1 MLSVMV
7 MTDQTDYAPG
17 STALI
22 SGNGFQPGDAITL
35 QVTHTDGNP
44 DVSPANDPWTVTADS
59 NGDISSSWY
68 VDPASSTG
76 DSLELA
82 ATDPL
87 TGDVATADFTDATS
101 HVNSVSTTA
110 SYGASYTVGAKY
122 VINVNFSATETVTG
136 TPEIKLNTTPAEYAM
151 YTGGTGSSTLSFT
164 YTVAAGDNS
173 AQLDYA
179 STSALALNGGT
190 IKNSTTNATLTLPAT
205 KSSNDGVYNNYN
217 FIDTTAPTVSGLT
230 VTPSPANVPVTIGA
244 NASDNNGVVA
254 AEYFVDTF
262 TAHGSG
268 TPLTVSSPGT
278 TPVTLSGTQAV
289 SGLSNAQHTILVYAE
304 DAAGNWSAQ
313 AAQQFTVDNL
323 APTATLS
330 APTAANQSP
339 INFTA
344 TFNLAVSG
352 INPAKLTVTGG
363 TLGTITGSGTTWTIP
378 VIPSTL
384 PSPQT
389 GEPVTLQILAGAA
402 QNSTAPGEYNTASNT
417 ASVLFDNQAPV
428 LNSTNL
434 VAVNPSTLAPGTII
448 SPYASFQIQLVYNEP
463 VIATNAVLHL
473 NAATQTG
480 VTGSGTN
487 TLTFTF
493 GPSSVAST
501 RLDFASTVLAG
512 TITDAAGNAAGLPT
526 ANDGLYNDD
535 IVVNGFSSQTS
546 ITPLTNIAPFTFQIS
561 SSLPI
566 AGLNGTGAGWF
577 NGTYG
582 TISNIQFTP
591 GSNSFTVQV
600 APPNGQTKVSISAV
614 AGNIYYNAL
623 PGAAY
628 WCNSYSNVA
637 AVATGDVLPSVAVTS
652 APNAN
657 FNAPLTLMGTY
668 NANGG
673 AAVTTVQIELT
684 PINSGAYPP
693 TVYTAVLNNG
703 NWSYTVPAN
712 TLASGPYSVFAIA
725 TNGTEIVSSPQTTL
739 SIVDNQ
745 PPVTTA
751 STYTYA
757 RFEAV
762 QAMCYTSTPA
772 NSFGWFTS
780 YGPPPAAPS
789 SSRRARPTLTRAT
802 RVSPPPTT
810 PSTLGRNRPT
820 RHGYVLP
827 ALAGHRQRH
836 TVTYWS
842 VDGAGNVETAHVL
855 AINIDTTTPTVTV
868 NPVPSGIVGDPLTI
882 TGTWTESV
890 SGVSQINV
898 SVYDYVTN
906 NPYITVAT
914 LDEPVDRHQFQRDLE
929 LHVHSDNGLLGEQYP
944 VVHGG

>member
-1 MLSVMV
+1 MKGRAHRRRPILEFLEDRQLLSVMV

-122 VINVNFSATETVTG
+122 VINVNFSTTETVTG

-323 APTATLS
+323 AATATLS

-389 GEPVTLQILAGAA
+389 GEPVTLQILASAA

-546 ITPLTNIAPFTFQIS
+546 ITPLTNTAPFTFQIS

-600 APPNGQTKVSISAV
+600 APPTGQTKVSISAV

-757 RFEAV
+757 HFRSGYG
-762 QAMCYTSTPA
+762 YTSTPA

-780 YGPPPAAPS
+780 TGPYS
-789 SSRRARPTLTRAT
+789 SSIFFALERDRREHGQLGYRRHLLHGRRRIATDLRHGHVYPGLRQRQPHRDVLERRWSRKCRKRARLADQHRHDDPDGDGESRTQRY
-802 RVSPPPTT
+802 RWGSPHD
-810 PSTLGRNRPT
+810 
-820 RHGYVLP
+820 HG
-827 ALAGHRQRH
+827 
-836 TVTYWS
+836 
-842 VDGAGNVETAHVL
+842 N
-855 AINIDTTTPTVTV
+855 
-868 NPVPSGIVGDPLTI
+868 
-882 TGTWTESV
+882 
-890 SGVSQINV
+890 
-898 SVYDYVTN
+898 
-906 NPYITVAT
+906 
-914 LDEPVDRHQFQRDLE
+914 LD
-929 LHVHSDNGLLGEQYP
+929 
-944 VVHGG
+944 